1 MNINNMTVGQV
12 LANNKAKAIL
22 AREFPTLI
30 NTPIAKLYSSMTVKQ
45 VLALAKD
52 KVPEDKIQRIIKELE
67 QV

>member
-1 MNINNMTVGQV
+1 MDINNMTVGQV

-22 AREFPTLI
+22 AKEFPTLI
-30 NTPIAKLYSSMTVKQ
+30 NTPIAKLYSAMTVKQ

-52 KVPEDKIQRIIKELE
+52 KVPPDKIQRIIKELE

>member
-1 MNINNMTVGQV
+1 MDINNMTVGQV

-52 KVPEDKIQRIIKELE
+52 KVPPDKIQRIIKELE

>member
-12 LANNKAKAIL
+12 LANNKAKSIL

-52 KVPEDKIQRIIKELE
+52 KVPPDKIQRIIKELE